1 MASLYVVLPPLYMTF
16 PSVYMTFPSIY
27 MAFSSFYMVLHQLDM
42 AFSSLYMVLS
52 PLYMAF
58 PSLGSNCS
66 LLYDYLLIRPE
77 APISALE
84 KGCLNFRKHLSIGV
98 KSSCSRNFCKLS
110 GKTSMLESF
119 SSILACLPGSFPETF
134 YPVENLWSLPL

>member
-16 PSVYMTFPSIY
+16 TSVYMTFPSIY
-27 MAFSSFYMVLHQLDM
+27 MAFSSFYMVLPQLDM
-42 AFSSLYMVLS
+42 AFSSLYMVLP

-58 PSLGSNCS
+58 PSLGSNYS

-98 KSSCSRNFCKLS
+98 FIK
-110 GKTSMLESF
+110 
-119 SSILACLPGSFPETF
+119 
-134 YPVENLWSLPL
+134 